1 MKSFPT
7 QLKKKK
13 KSQNMYKQVLTED
26 RATARATQEVM
37 KVERATRELDKS
49 RACCNQIINTI
60 IQSNM

>member
-1 MKSFPT
+1 
-7 QLKKKK
+7 
-13 KSQNMYKQVLTED
+13 MYKQVLTED